1 MADATGLSAAEVER
15 LSAAAR
21 RENALAQRAVAAR
34 ILRGLWVAPGS
45 VFQPPV
51 FADVQELAH
60 LVQTLLHATR
70 ALREPPP
77 EGYAYF
83 ALEQVVEALNVLNE
97 RALDPRRTPA
107 ERQALLD
114 AQVDRV
120 RFLAQA
126 CLIATAGVV

>member
-1 MADATGLSAAEVER
+1 MAETRGLSAAEVER

-34 ILRGLWVAPGS
+34 ILRSLWVAPGS

-51 FADVQELAH
+51 FADVQELSH
-60 LVQTLLHATR
+60 LVQTLLYAVRT
-70 ALREPPP
+70 LREPMP

-97 RALDPRRTPA
+97 RALDPGLRPA
-107 ERQALLD
+107 ERQAALD
-114 AQVDRV
+114 VQVDRI

-126 CLIATAGVV
+126 CLISTAGVT